1 MGCSI
6 CTQTHCKCRRI
17 HNSGIYVAHSGASV
31 CAAQSNYVRG
41 NECTRTRC
49 RWCAIYIQSGLFLFF
64 GSDGAVH
71 CTRTSKAKIAF
82 PAIPKSLEPFLDI
95 TSSNSRASN
104 KFARTHTHKNLNEKN
119 DAYRQFFTRRFT
131 SERVVGTKA
140 LDLVFGAMHDARE
153 YLSTD
158 YVFISMFEHGKLGTG
173 LGTKT
178 ICPQSICFSWK
189 NPNKLHPNILKCSK
203 PDHGW
208 RRAKAKSYECA
219 EPLSQHDCRV
229 KCSAR

>member
-1 MGCSI
+1 MPSYSQFRHLRSAFGCECMCGAIKLRAWKWMYPNSLPMMCDLYSVGFI
-6 CTQTHCKCRRI
+6 FIFRI
-17 HNSGIYVAHSGASV
+17 GWSGSLHT
-31 CAAQSNYVRG
+31 CP
-41 NECTRTRC
+41 
-49 RWCAIYIQSGLFLFF
+49 
-64 GSDGAVH
+64 
-71 CTRTSKAKIAF
+71 F